1 MKYIG
6 ENAIKKLISLI
17 KGDLA
22 TKQPTITASG
32 LLKGDGAGTVTAA
45 DTQEATLVDVP
56 NGLLKGD
63 GTTISAAVVGTD
75 YMVPPTGGTTGQV
88 LKKTETGTEWADG
101 KSAYQSAV
109 EAGYSGTETAFNTAL
124 SNVPGHIADA
134 SIHVTAEEK
143 AAWNDSDVFI
153 ATYGTTTSAEIE
165 AAYQAGKILYCETGD
180 WIGQYTNRI
189 SSSQFV
195 FIFNRPEAI
204 YTATVSTSS
213 ITGVTTWTNEQI
225 SYTPKTHASTH
236 ASGGS
241 DPITPADI
249 GAATMD
255 EVNAAIQA
263 AIGNAIGGSY

>member
-6 ENAIKKLISLI
+6 ENAIKKLIALI

-22 TKQPTITASG
+22 KKQNSITVSG
-32 LLKGDGAGTVTAA
+32 LLKG
-45 DTQEATLVDVP
+45 
-56 NGLLKGD
+56 N
-63 GTTISAAVVGTD
+63 GTTISAAVAEID
-75 YMVPPTGGTTGQV
+75 YMAPPTGGTTGQI
-88 LKKTETGTEWADG
+88 LKKTETGTEWA
-101 KSAYQSAV
+101 
-109 EAGYSGTETAFNTAL
+109 
-124 SNVPGHIADA
+124 
-134 SIHVTAEEK
+134 
-143 AAWNDSDVFI
+143 DSDVFI

-180 WIGQYTNRI
+180 WIGQYANRI